1 MSLTLFLNDLV
12 SGYVA
17 GASSGAYY
25 GLVMAEVLGQVFG
38 GRRVFAGVGKIGDGE
53 PFLTA
58 TPMARGTMPGLPPRD
73 DFSRA

>member
-25 GLVMAEVLGQVFG
+25 GLVMAAVLQQVFG
-38 GRRVFAGVGKIGDGE
+38 KRRVPILLPQFDDAGGGGLLHRYLME
-53 PFLTA
+53 
-58 TPMARGTMPGLPPRD
+58 GTE
-73 DFSRA
+73 